1 MALAWKKLPDPQ
13 IRVDHSWE
21 GLAAG
26 NTLRVKRRRGLDG
39 CASHSKDNFLA
50 ETNRRPKGSTGNE
63 EEVREER
70 AGEMRQLA
78 RPWEF

>member
-1 MALAWKKLPDPQ
+1 M
-13 IRVDHSWE
+13 
-21 GLAAG
+21 
-26 NTLRVKRRRGLDG
+26 KRRRGLDG
-39 CASHSKDNFLA
+39 CASHSKDIFLA
-50 ETNRRPKGSTGNE
+50 EANRRPEGSTGNE